1 VLDERIQ
8 KMRQPEHW
16 VIAEFLDDLPE
27 NGFTLIEV
35 LIIIGIIGML
45 AAIAIPQ
52 FISFRNRSIDAQ
64 LKSDLRNAAVAVEG
78 YFAKRSVY
86 PSSINDVEAFGF
98 RPTSGVTVTIAN
110 MAPNS
115 YTLTAAKPG
124 ATQPNFTFSSTNG
137 SIH

>member
-1 VLDERIQ
+1 
-8 KMRQPEHW
+8 M
-16 VIAEFLDDLPE
+16 AEFVDDLPQ
-27 NGFTLIEV
+27 NGFTMIEV

-52 FISFRNRSIDAQ
+52 FASFRSRSIDAQ

-98 RPTSGVTVTIAN
+98 HPTSGVTVTIAN
-110 MAPNS
+110 MASNS
-115 YTLTAAKPG
+115 YTLTASKTGRDPTKFYVFQYEWVDPLSAAEK
-124 ATQPNFTFSSTNG
+124 AMFISHT
-137 SIH
+137 